1 MKTVTVESIDGS
13 VFHIPEDEYLKLRA
27 VAEEVLREYRAELKD
42 GEIKMEGEED
52 AEEIHSNEATA

>member
-27 VAEEVLREYRAELKD
+27 VAEEVLREYRDELKR
-42 GEIKMEGEED
+42 GKED
-52 AEEIHSNEATA
+52 AEEVHSDEATA